1 MFVYSKLRSAGRD
14 FGGGTPGRR
23 GFTRTSGRSSGRP
36 IEAPIR
42 RLLNSAFKHDFSQ
55 VRVHTDAG
63 AAASARALGARAFTR
78 GNDIVFGSAEYR
90 PHTPPGLRLL
100 AHELAHVVQ
109 QGAQPSG
116 NVHASRFAPPDTPIE
131 READQAAE
139 QVVSGSIPRIAQA
152 APVDAVHRA
161 AASCPTDW
169 LTTVN
174 ADHAR
179 ALDMVDRARDQL
191 NAYDGT
197 NPSVVHDS
205 LDRNFHATSSGF
217 AGWVRFNLWI
227 LRRLAWF
234 ASYDCEDSG
243 SWWCSSSSTLAKT
256 FWCVPGIDIR
266 VCTPQYFAQ
275 SPAERSATLIHEWV
289 HKYGCNFDLGYAGEP
304 GYSTSWT
311 ITALVNADPFSQL
324 VLEIQ

>member
-217 AGWVRFNLWI
+217 AGWVRFTPGI
-227 LRRLAWF
+227 PSRLPCF
-234 ASYDCEDSG
+234 ASLTCKTTGGCCCTASTPFARPSG
-243 SWWCSSSSTLAKT
+243 A
-256 FWCVPGIDIR
+256 
-266 VCTPQYFAQ
+266 Y
-275 SPAERSATLIHEWV
+275 PA
-289 HKYGCNFDLGYAGEP
+289 
-304 GYSTSWT
+304 
-311 ITALVNADPFSQL
+311 
-324 VLEIQ
+324 